1 VSDVSQHHGVD
12 SARTGARLALAL
24 LAYFAFVIAVITLAP
39 FDFHTRV
46 VALSF
51 QVKPSDVVANVAM
64 FLPIGFLLRSMPTR
78 RIGRG
83 WPAVAV
89 AASFSVL
96 IETAQI
102 FIRGRY
108 VSPVDVAA
116 NTFGA
121 YLGVLLRDRAERW
134 AHWNP
139 RLAGRVG
146 LDVPLV
152 GLLYLLVAQVWL
164 SGVGLVDDPRRSL
177 TTLLLG
183 CAGSIVLVALHRH
196 RWQHGTRFPGHIAPP
211 IALLGFT
218 AGALPAISA
227 SPWLFGGMGALVGI
241 FAAWLMR
248 REPAVETG
256 RFESDTLRRFIPL
269 FTLYLVLAAT
279 WPMPRPCAPL
289 HGAIGFIDRLNNAA
303 VIDLLLLLE
312 QVGGFTL
319 LGYAVSE
326 WRGRRER
333 GLVDDLYVIVPA
345 TVVLAALLELTQGLL
360 IGPGASLLRALLS
373 TSGAAYGVA
382 VYHLARAHVRAL
394 RLTLATDAARS
405 TTPAGEDPLPRQ
417 TPATTIGIADHAPR
431 ALIRTT
437 AGSA

>member
-1 VSDVSQHHGVD
+1 MSDVSQHHGVNP
-12 SARTGARLALAL
+12 ARTGAWLALAL
-24 LAYFAFVIAVITLAP
+24 LAYFVFVIVVITLSP

-46 VALSF
+46 VALSYR
-51 QVKPSDVVANVAM
+51 VKPSDVLANVAM
-64 FLPIGFLLRSMPTR
+64 FLPIGFLLRSIPTTR
-78 RIGRG
+78 TGHG
-83 WPAVAV
+83 WRSVAL
-89 AASFSVL
+89 AASFSVV

-108 VSPVDVAA
+108 VSPVDVAS

-121 YLGVLLRDRAERW
+121 YLGVFVRDHAERW
-134 AHWNP
+134 ALWNP

-152 GLLYLLVAQVWL
+152 GLLYLLVAQFWL
-164 SGVGLVDDPRRSL
+164 SGVGLVVDPRRSL

-183 CAGSIVLVALHRH
+183 CAGSIVLVALHQH
-196 RWQHGTRFPGHIAPP
+196 RWQHGPRFAAHVAPP
-211 IALLGFT
+211 VALLGFA
-218 AGALPAISA
+218 AGAWPAIAA
-227 SPWLFGGMGALVGI
+227 SPWLIGGMGACMGT
-241 FAAWLMR
+241 FAGWLLR
-248 REPAVETG
+248 RESASDTR

-279 WPMPRPCAPL
+279 WPMLRPFAPL
-289 HGAIGFIDRLNNAA
+289 HGAIGFVDRLNNAA

-312 QVGGFTL
+312 QVSGFTL

-333 GLVDDLYVIVPA
+333 GLVDDLYVIIPA
-345 TVVLAALLELTQGLL
+345 TVILAALLELTQGLL
-360 IGPGASLLRALLS
+360 IGPGASLVRALLS

-394 RLTLATDAARS
+394 RLTLATDDASLKKHAS
-405 TTPAGEDPLPRQ
+405 ELPIPRQ
-417 TPATTIGIADHAPR
+417 APARFGIAGHSPH

-437 AGSA
+437 AGPS